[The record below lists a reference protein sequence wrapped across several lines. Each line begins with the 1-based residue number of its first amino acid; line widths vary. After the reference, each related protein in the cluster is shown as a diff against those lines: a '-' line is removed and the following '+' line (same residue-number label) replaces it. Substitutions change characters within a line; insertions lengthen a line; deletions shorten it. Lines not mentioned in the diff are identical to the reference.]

1 MIINIRFIAMFVAQT
16 AGAVV
21 RGQRVQGL
29 GIRGQGLGFVAAVDL
44 ENPQM

>member
-21 RGQRVQGL
+21 RGQRIQGTE
-29 GIRGQGLGFVAAVDL
+29 RAATPLFFFFITV
-44 ENPQM
+44 EPRVE